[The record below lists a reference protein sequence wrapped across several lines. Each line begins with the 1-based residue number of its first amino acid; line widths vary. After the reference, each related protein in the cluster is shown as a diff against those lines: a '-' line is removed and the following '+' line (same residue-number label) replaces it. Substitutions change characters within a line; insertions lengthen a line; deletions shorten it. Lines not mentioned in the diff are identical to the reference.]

1 MKEKILVVLCGKRHT
16 GKTKWAMNFAQ
27 RTDDAVLCEGDRV
40 IDNYITEVVNPLLH
54 DDIHK
59 YIILDFNSNNTKEN
73 RKELLSKLDF
83 SVKTR
88 YRMIAVY
95 FDKESS
101 DPYPLEEPRF
111 DEGYNE
117 IWREYE

>member
-27 RTDDAVLCEGDRV
+27 KTDDAVLCESNELDERYV
-40 IDNYITEVVNPLLH
+40 KQVVNPFMT
-54 DDIHK
+54 DDTHK
-59 YIILDFNSNNTKEN
+59 YIILDFNSNNTKYN
-73 RKELLSKLDF
+73 RLKLFALLDF
-83 SVKTR
+83 SITIR

-95 FDKESS
+95 FDKDSS